1 MGVRRLGW
9 ERQNTYKKG
18 KSQDLSNCGLELVA
32 HKTSVL
38 SARKNEGRLESCAK
52 LRNDGICSC
61 VGCLIFL
68 LKAN

>member
-1 MGVRRLGW
+1 MRRLGW